1 MEELFCVWDDRFR
14 ERFGPLH
21 PRTRTLL
28 ERFLRCGD
36 LHFGFLRLRCD
47 NPHCRHKGERLVPF
61 SCKTRHLCPS
71 CSQRRALQ
79 WAERMVQEVLPV
91 VPYRQLVFTIP
102 IALRRPF
109 LFERS
114 LYGHLCR
121 IAYTSTRDYLR
132 QHAGAFHGGR
142 MATPAMIVSP
152 QSHGDL
158 LTHHPHAHSIC
169 SLGLFRPDGVYLP
182 MDDLEL
188 SGLEALFRERF
199 VSLMLRRGKL
209 RPETLERMRSWPHSG
224 FHVDFSRRIESE
236 DRTGLQGL
244 LSYMER
250 APVSLKRLTYRDDSM
265 VHYQGTKFHPRL
277 NTDHQILSPVEF
289 LAHLTH
295 HVLLRYEV
303 SSRCY
308 GAVSTTSRR
317 RLGWMRDPPVHEPP
331 PQSLSP
337 SGFGTQI
344 DPPSPRLV
352 PSDLS
357 SPLAPTAPPQQ
368 EDSEFVG
375 GRRRAWAKL
384 IAQVWLEDPSLCA
397 CCHKPMK
404 IVAAI
409 SSPHH
414 DDVIERILRHL
425 NLWDPPWLR
434 QRKARGPPHSTGP
447 PGLWSRESEPPRSID
462 PVVDD
467 QLYVVDPPFDS
478 PT

>member
-1 MEELFCVWDDRFR
+1 
-14 ERFGPLH
+14 
-21 PRTRTLL
+21 
-28 ERFLRCGD
+28 
-36 LHFGFLRLRCD
+36 
-47 NPHCRHKGERLVPF
+47 
-61 SCKTRHLCPS
+61 
-71 CSQRRALQ
+71 
-79 WAERMVQEVLPV
+79 
-91 VPYRQLVFTIP
+91 
-102 IALRRPF
+102 
-109 LFERS
+109 
-114 LYGHLCR
+114 
-121 IAYTSTRDYLR
+121 
-132 QHAGAFHGGR
+132 
-142 MATPAMIVSP
+142 
-152 QSHGDL
+152 
-158 LTHHPHAHSIC
+158 
-169 SLGLFRPDGVYLP
+169 
-182 MDDLEL
+182 
-188 SGLEALFRERF
+188 
-199 VSLMLRRGKL
+199 
-209 RPETLERMRSWPHSG
+209 
-224 FHVDFSRRIESE
+224 
-236 DRTGLQGL
+236 
-244 LSYMER
+244 
-250 APVSLKRLTYRDDSM
+250 
-265 VHYQGTKFHPRL
+265 
-277 NTDHQILSPVEF
+277 
-289 LAHLTH
+289 
-295 HVLLRYEV
+295 
-303 SSRCY
+303 
-308 GAVSTTSRR
+308 
-317 RLGWMRDPPVHEPP
+317 MRDPPVHEPP